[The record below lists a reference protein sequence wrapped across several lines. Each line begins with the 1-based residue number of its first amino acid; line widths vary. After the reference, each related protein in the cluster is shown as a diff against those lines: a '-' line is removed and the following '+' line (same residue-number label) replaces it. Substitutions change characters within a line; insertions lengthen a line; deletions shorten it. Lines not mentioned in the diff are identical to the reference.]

1 LEDMFRKHV
10 FITIILILALGVVAI
25 AQLMDEPGVTELMQ
39 AARDG
44 ERAAAKVLLNNGAN
58 VNAKDSYG
66 WTALIYASA
75 KGDAD
80 IVKALLDKGADA
92 NAKSKDGYTGLHTA
106 AQYGHKSVVKTLL
119 ENGADIN
126 AENDEG
132 DTPLT
137 VAVRS
142 NNKGVAEL
150 LKKSGAIE
158 STHVAKPSPAA
169 PSPAA
174 PTQDEFTRAKPLN
187 SPSPAYTIQARK
199 NGTEGTVNVRIL
211 VGSDGSVKRVRIL
224 TGLPDGLSYQA
235 VKAAYELR
243 FKPATKNQIPVESWQ
258 GIIIEFHVRR

>member
-1 LEDMFRKHV
+1 MFRKHV
-10 FITIILILALGVVAI
+10 FITIILILILGVVAI
-25 AQLMDEPGVTELMQ
+25 AQLMEEPGITDLMQ

-44 ERAAAKVLLNNGAN
+44 ESRAAKAVLNRGAN

-92 NAKSKDGYTGLHTA
+92 NAKSKDGYTGLHAA

-119 ENGADIN
+119 EKGADIN
-126 AENDEG
+126 AEDDKG
-132 DTPLT
+132 STPLS

-142 NNKGVAEL
+142 GNKGVAEL

-158 STHVAKPSPAA
+158 PTPDAKPSSAA
-169 PSPAA
+169 PAQA
-174 PTQDEFTRAKPLN
+174 DFTRPEPLN
-187 SPSPAYTIQARK
+187 SPTPSYTIQARK
-199 NGTEGTVNVRIL
+199 NGREGNVNVRIL

-224 TGLPDGLSYQA
+224 TGLPDGLTYQA
-235 VKAAYELR
+235 VKAAYGLR
-243 FKPATKNQIPVESWQ
+243 FKPATKNQVPVDHWQ
-258 GIIIEFHVRR
+258 GVLIEFHLRRD